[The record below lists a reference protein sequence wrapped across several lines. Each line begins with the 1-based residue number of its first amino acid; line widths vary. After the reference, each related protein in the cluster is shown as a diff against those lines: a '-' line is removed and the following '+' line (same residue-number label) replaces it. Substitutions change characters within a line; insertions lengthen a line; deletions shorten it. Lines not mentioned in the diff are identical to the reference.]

1 MNDLQRVKCDTLR
14 NPATIVRLLRSVA
27 RWPSNG
33 LSLRFKAIRRLVR
46 VRAGG
51 RGVRG

>member
-1 MNDLQRVKCDTLR
+1 MNDLRSVECDTLR
-14 NPATIVRLLRSVA
+14 NPAAIVRLLRSLA
-27 RWPSNG
+27 RWPANG
-33 LSLRFKAIRRLVR
+33 LSLRFKAICRLVR